1 MSVLVVGASG
11 AVGGAVVEGLLERG
25 AEVRATSRSPE
36 KLTLPAS
43 VQTFA
48 ADLDD
53 PASFADALV
62 GVDRVF
68 LYADLAAPEPLL
80 HTLAA
85 AHVRHVVL
93 LSSSAVTLPGAAED
107 FNGGRFL
114 RVERAVEESGLAYTF
129 LRPGGFAS
137 NAARWSWA
145 IRSDG
150 AVPLPHP
157 DAVQAPIHEQDI
169 ADVAVIAMTSD
180 ALMGQAPSLSGPERL
195 TLREQIEIIGDVIG
209 RPLSVT
215 EQTEAESAAMLSRHV
230 PEVWVRQIIKD
241 WREAVGSTPPLS
253 AEYTRITGKP
263 SRTFR
268 RWVEDNKR
276 LFQGEDS
283 AGRVLSGGS
292 APD

>member
-53 PASFADALV
+53 PASFPDALM

-68 LYADLAAPEPLL
+68 LYADLSAPTPLVD
-80 HTLAA
+80 TLAA
-85 AHVRHVVL
+85 ARVRHVVL
-93 LSSSAVTLPGAAED
+93 LSSSAVTQPAAAED
-107 FNGGRFL
+107 FNGARFL
-114 RVERAVEESGLAYTF
+114 RVERAVKESGLAYTF

-137 NAARWSWA
+137 NAARWSWS
-145 IRSDG
+145 ITHDG
-150 AVPLPHP
+150 DVPLPYP
-157 DAVQAPIHEQDI
+157 EAVQTPIHEKDI
-169 ADVAVIAMTSD
+169 ADVAVIALTSD
-180 ALMGQAPSLSGPERL
+180 ALIGRTPSLSGPERL
-195 TLREQIEIIGDVIG
+195 TLRQQVETIGDVIG
-209 RPLSVT
+209 RTLTVT
-215 EQTEAESAAMLSRHV
+215 ELTEADSAAMLSRHV

-241 WREAVGSTPPLS
+241 WREAVGATPPLS
-253 AEYTRITGKP
+253 DEYTRITGKS

-268 RWVEDNKR
+268 RWVEDHKG
-276 LFQGEDS
+276 LFHGEDS
-283 AGRVLSGGS
+283 RRRG
-292 APD
+292 